1 MDEHLSYNIHILGL
15 KDASKSGRH
24 RFVGAMERL
33 TGRPRNE
40 FEGQFPSPHI
50 PMFQSLSV
58 ERAKKLLETL
68 DSNGVLVEIRPSN
81 SPPIDAAEELEAGK
95 RACPACNVVQS
106 ATNIECHKCGI
117 VFSKYEREQLLK
129 MQKDHTLEQAMIKA
143 MQVRDEWLQ
152 RAQKFLEGKPL
163 PKDAAKEFAGNL
175 LQDEVPFLRLDSSE
189 GPLLLTS
196 RRMLTKNADGKVLS
210 IPYEMISEV
219 DFGGG
224 AIQTKKSKFRVNVK
238 FHAPLPVSPEDTISK
253 MSWTLDKESSFNK
266 EVVMDWGYARNFIC
280 GSCGERDLQY
290 RSEGAKVHCRCMHCA
305 TDHEIDLGE
314 CVAVPLLSE

>member
-1 MDEHLSYNIHILGL
+1 MEENLSYNIHILGL
-15 KDASKSGRH
+15 KDASKSGRQ

-33 TGRPRNE
+33 TGRPRDE
-40 FEGQFPSPHI
+40 FEESFPSPHI
-50 PMFQSLSV
+50 PMFQSLGV
-58 ERAKKLLETL
+58 ERAKKILESL
-68 DSNGVLVEIRPSN
+68 DSNGILVEIRPTD

-95 RACPACNVVQS
+95 RACPACNVVQP
-106 ATNIECHKCGI
+106 ATNIECHRCGI

-143 MQVRDEWLQ
+143 MQVREEWLQ
-152 RAQKFLEGKPL
+152 RAQKYLESKPL
-163 PKDAAKEFAGNL
+163 PKDAAKAFAANL

-196 RRMLTKNADGKVLS
+196 RRMLTKTADGKVVS

-219 DFGGG
+219 DFGA

-238 FHAPLPVSPEDTISK
+238 FHAPLPVAPNESIAK
-253 MSWTLDKESSFNK
+253 MSWNLDKESSFSK

-280 GSCGERDLQY
+280 GSCGERDLDF
-290 RSEGAKVHCRCMHCA
+290 RAEGAKVHCRCMHCA
-305 TDHEIDLGE
+305 TDHEVDLTE
-314 CVAVPLLSE
+314 CVAVPLLTE